1 MKTIFVDT
9 FYWVAL
15 INKTDSWHLPV
26 KNYSYNLKNTQLV
39 TTEEILTETINFF
52 ASFPPPIRKGVFQL
66 VNQIIRDPNIQ
77 VIPQTHESFIAGL
90 ELFEKRF
97 DQGYSLTDCISMITM
112 KKLQITEILTHDKHF
127 SCEGFFV
134 LFKT

>member
-1 MKTIFVDT
+1 M
-9 FYWVAL
+9 
-15 INKTDSWHLPV
+15 
-26 KNYSYNLKNTQLV
+26 
-39 TTEEILTETINFF
+39 
-52 ASFPPPIRKGVFQL
+52 RKGVFQL